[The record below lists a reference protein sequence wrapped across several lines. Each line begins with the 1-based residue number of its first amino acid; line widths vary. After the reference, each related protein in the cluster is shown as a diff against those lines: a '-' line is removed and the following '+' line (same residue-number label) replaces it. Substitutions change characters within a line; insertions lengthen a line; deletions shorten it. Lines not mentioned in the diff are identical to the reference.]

1 MIGHVRLSR
10 TVRLAGSSR
19 HRIFARHSTECR
31 QSFWTS
37 TFCFVGR
44 FALGEVLSYHR
55 NRPNLQ
61 LTLRLSKGTWD
72 EPGIFGSF
80 RGNGA
85 ADGRL

>member
-10 TVRLAGSSR
+10 AL
-19 HRIFARHSTECR
+19 
-31 QSFWTS
+31 
-37 TFCFVGR
+37 R
-44 FALGEVLSYHR
+44 FAGISQGRRLYRAPPIILDEHSRLRRPFALRGVLGYHR

-61 LTLRLSKGTWD
+61 LTPRFSKGTGD
-72 EPGIFGSF
+72 EPGILGSF